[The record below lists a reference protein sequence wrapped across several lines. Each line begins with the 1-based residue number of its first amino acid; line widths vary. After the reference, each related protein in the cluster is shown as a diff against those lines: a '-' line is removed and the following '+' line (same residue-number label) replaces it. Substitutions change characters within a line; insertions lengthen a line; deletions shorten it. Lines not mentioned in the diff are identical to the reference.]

1 MAQGTPPK
9 PLKVS
14 DLKERIMSPSLTS
27 HYMVEIGAPKAPKN
41 KGSDSPDF
49 LQLMQELGT
58 PYTAFDN
65 VDLLS
70 IPCTAA
76 SLPGSFLTTNEILD
90 DRTGVTEKHAYRRTY
105 DDSIDF
111 TFYVD
116 SPKYY
121 VIKYFESWLGFITN
135 QKTQTFTNYEYN
147 YRIRF
152 PKKYFATKLL
162 IQKFERNFGS
172 STNEPY
178 NPIQYEFI
186 NAFPL
191 SISSMPVS
199 YDSSDLLK
207 CTVAFAF
214 SRYILTKASY
224 SSSGTTTK
232 VPSNAPAVPELKKL
246 DDGRKLGT
254 DPSNYLQDD
263 IRSIENDP
271 GGYKFDTSKI
281 TASTVND
288 RSTDPDITRA
298 LQQERELIESQER
311 SRSQRLL
318 SGDTIEGIS
327 FELI

>member
-9 PLKVS
+9 PQRVS
-14 DLKERIMSPSLTS
+14 DLKQKIMNPSMTS
-27 HYMVEIGAPKAPKN
+27 HYMVEIGPPKAPRN

-49 LQLMQELGT
+49 IQLMQELGAEYSPINNT
-58 PYTAFDN
+58 
-65 VDLLS
+65 DLLS

-76 SLPGSFLTTNEILD
+76 SLPGSFLMTNEILD
-90 DRTGVTEKHAYRRTY
+90 DRTGVTEKHAYRRSY
-105 DDSIDF
+105 DDTIDF

-121 VIKYFESWLGFITN
+121 VIKYFESWLAFITN
-135 QKTQTFTNYEYN
+135 QKTNTFTNSEYN

-152 PKKYFATKLL
+152 PKKYFASKLL
-162 IQKFERNFGS
+162 IQKFEKNFGS
-172 STNEPY
+172 ATSEQYSPM
-178 NPIQYEFI
+178 QYEFI

-191 SISSMPVS
+191 NITSMPVS
-199 YDSSDLLK
+199 YDSSELLK

-214 SRYILTKASY
+214 SRYILTKSSY
-224 SSSGTTTK
+224 TSSGVTKK
-232 VPSNAPAVPELKKL
+232 VPSNAPAVPELQRI
-246 DDGRKLGT
+246 DDGRKVGT

-281 TASTVND
+281 TAGTIND
-288 RSTDPDITRA
+288 RSTDPDIARA
-298 LQQERELIESQER
+298 LQQERELIERQER
-311 SRSQRLL
+311 SRAQRLL
-318 SGDTIEGIS
+318 SGDVVDGAS